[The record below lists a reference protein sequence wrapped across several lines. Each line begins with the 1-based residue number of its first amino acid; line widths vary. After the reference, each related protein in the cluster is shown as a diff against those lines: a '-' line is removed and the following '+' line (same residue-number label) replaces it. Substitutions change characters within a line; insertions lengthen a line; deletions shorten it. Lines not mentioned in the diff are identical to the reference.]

1 MTEEVQRNYLE
12 INSIQDLNEVIEP
25 TEDYSLNLLN
35 PINFQLNKF
44 FYKNIGKKHK
54 WIDRLAWTENQW
66 IDYVSN
72 NKVKTYIL
80 KYKEELVGF
89 FELIFHFEKK
99 EVEIAY
105 FGLLE
110 EFQNKKLGSYL
121 LSEAIKIS
129 FENNIN
135 RVWLH
140 TCSLD
145 HKNALNNYIARGMKI
160 YKTEI
165 GKGYRALANISDHGG
180 QEVPHLHFHLF
191 GGENVGRMVE

>member
-1 MTEEVQRNYLE
+1 MKEEVKRNYLE
-12 INSIQDLNEVIEP
+12 INSIQDLIEVTKP
-25 TEDYSLNLLN
+25 TIDYSLNLLKLT
-35 PINFQLNKF
+35 NFQLNKF

-54 WIDRLAWTENQW
+54 WIDRLVWTETQW

-72 NKVKTYIL
+72 EKVETYIF
-80 KYKEELVGF
+80 KYKDDLVGF
-89 FELIFHFEKK
+89 FELISHSEKK

-121 LSEAIKIS
+121 LSEAIQIS
-129 FENNIN
+129 FKKNID
-135 RVWLH
+135 RVWVH

-160 YKTEI
+160 FKTETVRI
-165 GKGYRALANISDHGG
+165 
-180 QEVPHLHFHLF
+180 
-191 GGENVGRMVE
+191 

>member
-1 MTEEVQRNYLE
+1 MTEEVKRNYLE
-12 INSIQDLNEVIEP
+12 INSIQDLIEAAKP
-25 TEDYSLNLLN
+25 TVNYSLNLLE
-35 PINFQLNKF
+35 PTNFQLNKF

-54 WIDRLAWTENQW
+54 WIDRLVWTETQW

-72 NKVKTYIL
+72 EKVETYIF
-80 KYKEELVGF
+80 KYKDNLVGF
-89 FELIFHFEKK
+89 FELISHSDKK

-121 LSEAIKIS
+121 LSEAIKKS
-129 FENNIN
+129 FKESID
-135 RVWLH
+135 RVWVH

-160 YKTEI
+160 FKTETVRI
-165 GKGYRALANISDHGG
+165 
-180 QEVPHLHFHLF
+180 
-191 GGENVGRMVE
+191 